1 VNDLDRIMEVSAR
14 FLAGRASRRGALA
27 RLGRLI
33 LASSVMLPALPV
45 ARARASDTANDDQQ
59 CDYWKYCAIDGFLC
73 TCCGGSVNQCPPG
86 TEPGKVAW
94 VGTCRSHTDG
104 RDYLISYTDCCGK
117 ASCGRCGCNA
127 NVGDRPG
134 YEMGVHNDINWCMG
148 NTESTIYNCTVAL
161 VLGEG

>member
-1 VNDLDRIMEVSAR
+1 VHLLRRIGE
-14 FLAGRASRRGALA
+14 
-27 RLGRLI
+27 
-33 LASSVMLPALPV
+33 PV
-45 ARARASDTANDDQQ
+45 
-59 CDYWKYCAIDGFLC
+59 
-73 TCCGGSVNQCPPG
+73 P
-86 TEPGKVAW
+86 AW

-127 NVGDRPG
+127 NDGDRPG